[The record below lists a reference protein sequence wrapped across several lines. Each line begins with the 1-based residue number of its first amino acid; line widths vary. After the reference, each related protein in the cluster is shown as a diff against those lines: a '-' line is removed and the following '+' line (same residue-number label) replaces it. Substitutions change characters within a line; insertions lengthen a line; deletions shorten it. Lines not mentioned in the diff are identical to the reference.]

1 MGPVQCKFCCFFCL
15 TVFGYSYLSIF
26 QSLLTLLI
34 SFKHFIYCAIQQVFM
49 LFSYQAFYVLCPVV
63 PFGRYFNA
71 LIYFLSSFTAEISPI
86 CPRLYLMKIAL
97 LHCCLAHL

>member
-34 SFKHFIYCAIQQVFM
+34 SFKHFIYCAIQQVFILFMGLSMYFAQLFHLEGILM
-49 LFSYQAFYVLCPVV
+49 LLFIFCLPLLLKYHQYVLD
-63 PFGRYFNA
+63 Y
-71 LIYFLSSFTAEISPI
+71 I
-86 CPRLYLMKIAL
+86 
-97 LHCCLAHL
+97 

>member
-34 SFKHFIYCAIQQVFM
+34 SFKHFIYCAIQQVFILFMGLSMYFAQLFHLEGILM
-49 LFSYQAFYVLCPVV
+49 LSFFCLPFVLKYHQYVLN
-63 PFGRYFNA
+63 Y
-71 LIYFLSSFTAEISPI
+71 I
-86 CPRLYLMKIAL
+86 
-97 LHCCLAHL
+97 

>member
-34 SFKHFIYCAIQQVFM
+34 SFKHFIYCAIQQVFILFMGLSMYFAQLFHLEGILM
-49 LFSYQAFYVLCPVV
+49 LSFFCLPLLLKYHQYVLN
-63 PFGRYFNA
+63 Y
-71 LIYFLSSFTAEISPI
+71 I
-86 CPRLYLMKIAL
+86 
-97 LHCCLAHL
+97 